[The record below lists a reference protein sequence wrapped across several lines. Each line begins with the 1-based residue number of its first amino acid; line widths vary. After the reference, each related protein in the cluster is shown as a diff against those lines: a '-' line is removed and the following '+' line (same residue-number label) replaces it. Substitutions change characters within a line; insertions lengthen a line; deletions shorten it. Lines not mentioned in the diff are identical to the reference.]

1 MLVLIALK
9 YENKLVL
16 ITPKGGKWCYYLLCQ
31 RRNHLQVFSTSCWP
45 QLAKMSPTFA
55 FTWLRFTWGILL
67 HQALGVEEAFSEI
80 FKLFCPF
87 TCIPASRHSL
97 NHWMNLSSPEKEKR
111 VRVALSACSSSGQL
125 CQWGLLWLLVEAIG
139 HTLPRVQA
147 FLRPAAGSVR
157 EMHKQ
162 NTSGALS
169 FGTMGL

>member
-1 MLVLIALK
+1 MLVPILLK
-9 YENKLVL
+9 YENMLVL
-16 ITPKGGKWCYYLLCQ
+16 LMLRGGKWCNYLLCQ

-111 VRVALSACSSSGQL
+111 VRVALSASSSSGQL
-125 CQWGLLWLLVEAIG
+125 CQWGLLWLLEWRLSDIRY
-139 HTLPRVQA
+139 P
-147 FLRPAAGSVR
+147 GSKPSFAPL
-157 EMHKQ
+157 HCWLC
-162 NTSGALS
+162 SGNA
-169 FGTMGL
+169 